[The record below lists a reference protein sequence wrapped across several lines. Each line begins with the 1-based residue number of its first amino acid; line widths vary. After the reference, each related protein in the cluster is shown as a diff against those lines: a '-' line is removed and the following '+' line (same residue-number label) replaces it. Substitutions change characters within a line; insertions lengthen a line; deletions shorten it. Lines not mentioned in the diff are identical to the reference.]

1 MHRRCSSLPETLK
14 PPVPINTLTRAKPTS
29 SPTASWG
36 SVPVLVDLVCPKPL
50 SSSTVVPSPAVKKIG
65 QRVAVTSESSG
76 ESVISYRYRIKRK
89 SFIEDGG
96 KCIYSC

>member
-14 PPVPINTLTRAKPTS
+14 PPKPVCPVTVTVKQNN

-36 SVPVLVDLVCPKPL
+36 SLPVLAEPVRPAPPA
-50 SSSTVVPSPAVKKIG
+50 SSTVPPSPAVKKVSK
-65 QRVAVTSESSG
+65 RVAATSESSG
-76 ESVISYRYRIKRK
+76 ESVISYKSRFKKK

-96 KCIYSC
+96 MFN